1 MSSKDSIATAVSSK
15 DFFSTWEH
23 ALQSNFAKDN
33 QPATYF
39 PGHPKRWGEELTRI
53 NGVKS
58 IALNDNGS
66 LLGVSN
72 GGEIQLYDMPSMTL
86 WRTLKGFEGQNNM
99 TITFQP
105 GHDKDGIMLVGVT
118 DSRRDRIYR
127 RVFKWYK
134 LGDKE
139 VDVDGNLFDE
149 AAESA
154 ASVAAEIISKKSSL
168 SRDDIDLSTLHQ
180 RIRDVLS
187 STILQPEMQKGDVIV
202 GHGMSFSRD
211 GSFLLYIEEENTV
224 VVVDSRTR
232 QERFTLT
239 GHTNSIMWAETSP
252 DDSVIA
258 TSSWDRTVRIWN
270 ATNGQE
276 LRVLTG
282 AENQCWS
289 GAFSPDGNL
298 ISVGA
303 GDSKVRV
310 WNVENGDLLYTFGG
324 FKDWV
329 RNLAFSPD
337 GKSLAAGSG
346 RGTLKVFDLTSGE
359 EKQNWQVKV
368 QNLGFVE
375 ILHVNYTSKGLLVF
389 GYADGRVF
397 TYDQVTN
404 QMGQF
409 EHEPDRNER
418 LPGHGKKLV
427 TPDGNLLISEDFDG
441 NVRIWR
447 LE

>member
-1 MSSKDSIATAVSSK
+1 MYSTLKAVSSK

-23 ALQSNFAKDN
+23 ALQNNFARDN

-53 NGVKS
+53 DGVKF

-66 LLGVSN
+66 LLGASN

-105 GHDKDGIMLVGVT
+105 GHDKDGIVLVGLT
-118 DSRRDRIYR
+118 DLRRDRVYR
-127 RVFKWYK
+127 RVFKWYN
-134 LGDKE
+134 LGDSE
-139 VDVDGNLFDE
+139 VDVDGNSFEE

-154 ASVAAEIISKKSSL
+154 ASVAAEIISKKSSF
-168 SRDDIDLSTLHQ
+168 SRDDIDLSTLCQHM
-180 RIRDVLS
+180 RDVLS
-187 STILQPEMQKGDVIV
+187 SARMQLETQKGDVVV
-202 GHGMSFSRD
+202 GHGMTFSRD
-211 GSFLLYIEEENTV
+211 GSFLLYIEDENTV

-232 QERFTLT
+232 QERFMLT
-239 GHTNSIMWAETSP
+239 GHTNNIMWVETSP
-252 DDSVIA
+252 DDGVIA
-258 TSSWDRTVRIWN
+258 TSSWDRTVRIWK

-276 LRVLTG
+276 LRVLAG
-282 AENQCWS
+282 AESQCQS
-289 GAFSPDGNL
+289 GAFSPDGSL
-298 ISVGA
+298 VGVGA
-303 GDSKVRV
+303 GDSVRV
-310 WNVENGDLLYTFGG
+310 WNVENGDLLHTFGG

-329 RNLAFSPD
+329 SKLAFSPD
-337 GKSLAAGSG
+337 GKSLAVGSG
-346 RGTLKVFDLTSGE
+346 RGALKVFDLMSGE
-359 EKQNWQVKV
+359 ENQTWEVKV
-368 QNLGFVE
+368 QGGTGFVG

-389 GYADGRVF
+389 GYGDGRVF

-409 EHEPDRNER
+409 EHEPDRNEV
-418 LPGHGKKLV
+418 LPGYGKKLV
-427 TPDGNLLISEDFDG
+427 TPDGSLLISADFDG